1 MFGALLASKAGFV
14 GSQAVARGLQSQV
27 TEEYVKHGA
36 RLFCAIAATL
46 GAVTAAACGMDDA
59 STKGGAG
66 FNGDNHGSGTAGTG
80 ANLGP
85 GVPVEQPPKPEQEV
99 DRAFRVPV
107 VSGHWVWTAN
117 PKSGRVALIDAKSF
131 TVKTALAG
139 AGPTYLA
146 ALPAASGASRALVI
160 NTESHDATL
169 LQTTEAGEIETLASL
184 PVHQGANAWAVTAD
198 GRFAIAWTDASAL
211 SKADPSEGF
220 QDVTVL
226 DLGGKTPTSK
236 RLSVGYRPARIF
248 VDDDNAFAY
257 VATDAGI
264 DVIDLTAKG
273 GPAIANEIALSADPA
288 NDRAHRDV
296 NMTPDG
302 AFAFVSRDGK
312 NYVTVVDV
320 AHGEIKNVELPGIV
334 TDLDLNADGTLA
346 VAIIRD
352 AVIPAD
358 NAGVGTGG
366 EGGQSQTVGGASA
379 GGGAAVENGGAGGLD
394 SGAAGSEGNV
404 AEGGAGPGPVA
415 VLGSLAVLLP
425 VAKIFGEPTAFT
437 TVQIDEVFGSV
448 ELGAEHGQT
457 ALLYSNAV
465 PSTHLTLL
473 DLAATTALTH
483 RTVDLKL
490 PVFSAVSSPDGAHA
504 IALLRPQVGSKQP
517 GAFAVVPVAK
527 NLPPKI
533 QGTQAVTVPIDLTQ
547 HTPAMVAIDDH
558 RALVTVTDGAGVNFA
573 YLVSMPELTV
583 EPFALDSVPLPQA
596 SGLVPEANQAFVAQQ
611 HPEGRIT
618 FIDLDSKEL
627 HTLTGF
633 ELSTEVG
640 K

>member
-1 MFGALLASKAGFV
+1 MNDAAGLNDDAGFHG
-14 GSQAVARGLQSQV
+14 GS
-27 TEEYVKHGA
+27 
-36 RLFCAIAATL
+36 
-46 GAVTAAACGMDDA
+46 DNA
-59 STKGGAG
+59 STTGG
-66 FNGDNHGSGTAGTG
+66 GTS
-80 ANLGP
+80 LGP
-85 GVPVEQPPKPEQEV
+85 GVPVDQAKPEQEV

-117 PKSGRVALIDAKSF
+117 PKSGRVALIDATNF

-146 ALPAASGASRALVI
+146 ALPAASGGSRALVI

-169 LQTTEAGEIETLASL
+169 FQTNAAGDIETLATL
-184 PVHQGANAWAVTAD
+184 PVHQGANAWAVTPD
-198 GRFAIAWTDASAL
+198 GRFAIAWTDAAVL
-211 SKADPSEGF
+211 GKADPSEGF

-226 DLGGKTPTSK
+226 ALGGKTPSSK

-248 VDDDNAFAY
+248 VDDDSSFAY

-264 DVIDLTAKG
+264 DVLDLGAKG
-273 GPAIANEIALSADPA
+273 GPAVANEIALSADPA
-288 NDRAHRDV
+288 NDLAHRDV

-358 NAGVGTGG
+358 NAGVGTGA
-366 EGGQSQTVGGASA
+366 EGGQSQTVGGASV
-379 GGGAAVENGGAGGLD
+379 GGGAAVENAGAGGLD
-394 SGAAGSEGNV
+394 SSAVGDVG
-404 AEGGAGPGPVA
+404 AEGGVGPGSA
-415 VLGSLAVLLP
+415 AAHGSLAVLLP
-425 VAKIFGEPTAFT
+425 VATIFGAPKVFT
-437 TVQIDEVFGSV
+437 PVQIGEVFGSV

-473 DLAATTALTH
+473 DLAATAALQH

-490 PVFSAVSSPDGAHA
+490 PVFSAVSTPDGAHA
-504 IALLRPQVGSKQP
+504 IALLRPPAGSKQP

-533 QGTQAVTVPIDLTQ
+533 QGTQAITVPIDLTKQ
-547 HTPAMVAIDDH
+547 TPAMVALDDH